1 MRWTYTAGRYYAG
14 WGHKRNF
21 KKKEEKGRKNLSG
34 WRHRRSAASRP
45 GSAPVEGTSRTLL
58 CNSNVVVYPRQLMS
72 RAHRRRH
79 RTQHED
85 PALSLSLTRSTINLN
100 NPSSP
105 SLSLSNEPRGQS
117 DVRGIDSEKR
127 GWMFQSTNSKESRVS
142 DITLRINALEKLNK
156 PKITLINGPLK
167 SSYRANQ
174 RKANCA
180 IS

>member
-105 SLSLSNEPRGQS
+105 SLSLSLSLQRAAG
-117 DVRGIDSEKR
+117 
-127 GWMFQSTNSKESRVS
+127 
-142 DITLRINALEKLNK
+142 
-156 PKITLINGPLK
+156 PKWCAGD
-167 SSYRANQ
+167 RQ
-174 RKANCA
+174 RKKGLNVSINKFKRVPSIRYYVTYQCVRETQQT
-180 IS
+180 